1 MLPLPILR
9 MLGTPPPCPLHW
21 SWRDLAELP
30 PADENHRRGEDEY
43 LQQWQRS
50 AFAQVRSLFAGW
62 TKTA

>member
-43 LQQWQRS
+43 RDLSGKLVQPTLDDLETI
-50 AFAQVRSLFAGW
+50 FKGL
-62 TKTA
+62 